1 MENIG
6 NGFIVVEK
14 SGNYEKFSQEDSEHF
29 YKTSRDNRADLRK
42 TCAFPWGGR
51 FDSMRL

>member
-29 YKTSRDNRADLRK
+29 YKNIKRQQGRPEEDMCLPLGRK
-42 TCAFPWGGR
+42 V
-51 FDSMRL
+51 